1 MNRNVLIVEDEQKI
15 RDIIVDYFSSD
26 GYMTFEAK
34 DGIEALD
41 VFEKESID
49 IVILDIMMP
58 NLDGWSTCRRIR
70 KKSDVIIIIL
80 TAREDEED
88 KLLGFELG
96 ADEYVTKPFSP
107 KVLVARANTLIRR
120 IHHKNTKEKTF
131 VEKLGLKID
140 IEGRRV
146 TIDDT
151 DADLPLKEFDLL
163 VYLVRNEGI
172 VLTRDQ
178 ILNTVWG
185 YDFYGDTR
193 VVDTTIK
200 NIRKKTGQYGRFI
213 HTIFRV
219 GYKFEVRE

>member
-1 MNRNVLIVEDEQKI
+1 MDRNVLIVEDEKKI
-15 RDIIVDYFSSD
+15 RDIIADYFSSD
-26 GYMTFEAK
+26 GYNTFEAQ

-58 NLDGWSTCRRIR
+58 NMDGWSVCRRIR

-80 TAREDEED
+80 TAREDEDD
-88 KLLGFELG
+88 KLLGFDLG

-107 KVLVARANTLIRR
+107 KVLVARANTLMKR
-120 IHHKNTKEKTF
+120 INNGGKESKIIK
-131 VEKLGLKID
+131 KLGFEID
-140 IEGRRV
+140 IEGRRI
-146 TIDDT
+146 TIDGSDIEIS
-151 DADLPLKEFDLL
+151 PKEFDLL
-163 VYLVRNEGI
+163 VCLVKNEGI
-172 VLTRDQ
+172 VLSRDQ
-178 ILNTVWG
+178 MLNAVWG
-185 YDFYGDTR
+185 YDYFGDTR

-200 NIRKKTGQYGRFI
+200 NIRKKIGQYDRFI